1 MIRNFFYPN
10 TIAVIGATAN
20 PKKFGNAVT
29 INILKNKELAS
40 NIYLVSKGTKEIEGK
55 KCFKSILDIPTQV
68 DIAIILIPSKIV
80 EMIIQECVEK
90 KVKGIIII
98 TAGFGEIDEEGKIVE
113 ARIANKCKNAGIR
126 VMGPNCVGIQNSEID
141 LNASFIQAAPKG
153 NISMISQ
160 SGSFACATFY
170 AMEKENL
177 GCSKFANIGNN
188 IDVSFV
194 DILKFFNEDEK
205 SKIICIYME
214 TINEG
219 KEFYNILKHVIPD
232 KPVVILKGGKTNYGM
247 KAASSHTG
255 AIATNY
261 KMLKTA
267 IKQTGAVLC
276 EDINDFLLAL
286 KAFSLLPLPKGEKIG
301 VLTNSGGS
309 SVLFSDK
316 ADEYGLKL
324 TEFSSEFL
332 QKIKPYLIPLVK
344 LVNPLDMIGV
354 AEEKQYYEIT
364 KAMLEDPNIDIVVPC
379 LVVPPFLEMST
390 SEHYRGMLRAWNDT
404 NREKPLIPLILMGQ
418 KFKDIKNL
426 ANQENAPIFYTPHE
440 AAYTIKLL
448 IESTKNQKKDLNQN
462 FLIN

>member
-1 MIRNFFYPN
+1 MIRDFFYPN
-10 TIAVIGATAN
+10 SIAIIGATAN

-29 INILKNKELAS
+29 INILKNKELEN
-40 NIYLVSKGTKEIEGK
+40 NIYLVSKGSKKIEGK
-55 KCFKSILDIPTQV
+55 KSFESILDIPNQV
-68 DIAIILIPSKIV
+68 DIAIILVPSNAV
-80 EMIIQECVEK
+80 EIIIEECIEK

-98 TAGFGEIDEEGKIVE
+98 TAGFGEIDEEGKVIE
-113 ARIANKCKNAGIR
+113 KRIADRCKKAGIR
-126 VMGPNCVGIQNSEID
+126 VMGPNCVGIQNNEID

-153 NISMISQ
+153 KISMISQ

-194 DILKFFNEDEK
+194 DILRYFDDDEN

-219 KEFYNILKHVIPD
+219 KEFCKILKSMIPH

-267 IKQTGAVLC
+267 IKQAGAILC
-276 EDINDFLLAL
+276 EDINDYILAL
-286 KAFSLLPLPKGEKIG
+286 KAFSLLPLPQGERIG

-316 ADEYGLKL
+316 AEEYGLKL
-324 TEFSSEFL
+324 TEFSTEFL
-332 QKIKPYLIPLVK
+332 QKIRPYLIPLVK

-354 AEEKQYYEIT
+354 AEEQQYYQIT

-390 SEHYRGMLRAWNDT
+390 NEHYRGMVRAWNDT
-404 NREKPLIPLILMGQ
+404 NRKKPLIPLVLMGQ
-418 KFKDIKNL
+418 NFKDIKDL
-426 ANQENAPIFYTPHE
+426 ATKENAPIFYTPHD

-448 IESTKNQKKDLNQN
+448 IERKAITKI
-462 FLIN
+462 LIKIF